1 MPSQVVRWTALATG
15 VVYGAVHLRSVKK
28 IQAQEEE
35 HAAEKH
41 HQELIE
47 KARKA
52 WNEKNPARSPKS
64 SNGCESVRVRP
75 HHILTIAITV
85 ITDPENP
92 SFDLEKFLEAKSK
105 EN

>member
-1 MPSQVVRWTALATG
+1 MASVTQNVVRWTALATG
-15 VVYGAVHLRSVKK
+15 VVYGAVHLRSVHK

-35 HAAEKH
+35 HLAEKH
-41 HQELIE
+41 HQQVIE

-52 WNEKNPARSPKS
+52 WIEKKPSKS
-64 SNGCESVRVRP
+64 SNG
-75 HHILTIAITV
+75 L

>member
-1 MPSQVVRWTALATG
+1 MASVTQNVVRWTALATG

-64 SNGCESVRVRP
+64 SNGS
-75 HHILTIAITV
+75 IAV